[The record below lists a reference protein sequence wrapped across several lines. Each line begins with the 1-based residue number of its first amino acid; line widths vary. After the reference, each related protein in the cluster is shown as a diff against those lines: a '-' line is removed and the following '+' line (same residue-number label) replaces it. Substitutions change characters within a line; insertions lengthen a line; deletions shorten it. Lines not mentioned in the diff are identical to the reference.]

1 MGSGKLEPRSDL
13 PPVLVLADHCGY
25 PGGVP
30 HGVTSYLLNVLPRL
44 AQARVSLTACFLR
57 GPHAAADALGAQGIE
72 PVFLD
77 AGKWDP
83 TVALRVASLASRRG
97 ARLVHATGI
106 KGTLAARVAARMAG
120 ARVLLHVHDLNDPG
134 DALSALQRM
143 LSRPSDAGVCVS
155 EAVRGLTLGRY
166 HVPAGR
172 IRIVPNGIPLEALS
186 AAGTERAAVRRELSL
201 GADQFVLAVIGRLHP
216 VKGHRG
222 LIAMLP
228 RIVRDCPH
236 AVLLVAGDGPERGAC
251 EALARE
257 LGVAARVRFLGPR
270 RDIPRLLAG
279 SDLVLMPSKS
289 EGLGL
294 AAIEALAAG
303 RAVIA
308 FAVGGLTEVVTDR
321 VDGRLVPAGDA
332 EAFVQAVLE
341 TASDPQRR
349 ASYGRAAAV
358 NARRFALEEHVRA
371 LLECYHLAL
380 SG

>member
-1 MGSGKLEPRSDL
+1 MSSGKLGPRSDL
-13 PPVLVLADHCGY
+13 PPVLVLADHFGY

-44 AQARVSLTACFLR
+44 AQARLSLTACFLR
-57 GPHAAADALGAQGIE
+57 GPHAAADALGDQGIE

-83 TVALRVASLASRRG
+83 TVALRVASLARRRG

-106 KGTLAARVAARMAG
+106 KGSLAARVAARLAG

-155 EAVRGLTLGRY
+155 EAVRGLALGRY
-166 HVPAGR
+166 HLPAAR
-172 IRIVPNGIPLEALS
+172 VRVVPNGIPLEALA
-186 AAGTERAAVRRELSL
+186 AAGGERAAMRRELSL
-201 GADQFVLAVIGRLHP
+201 GDDPLVLAVIGRLHP

-222 LIAMLP
+222 LIAVLP
-228 RIVRDCPH
+228 RILRGCPQ
-236 AVLLVAGDGPERGAC
+236 ALLLVAGDGPERGAC
-251 EALARE
+251 EALARQ

-270 RDIPRLLAG
+270 RDIPRLLAA

-303 RAVIA
+303 RPVIA

-321 VDGRLVPAGDA
+321 VDGRLVPAGDMG
-332 EAFVQAVLE
+332 AFVQAVLE
-341 TASDPQRR
+341 IACDRQRR
-349 ASYGRAAAV
+349 TAQASPRLRPSPLHGCRAGPPLGRT
-358 NARRFALEEHVRA
+358 RRPAW
-371 LLECYHLAL
+371 
-380 SG
+380 